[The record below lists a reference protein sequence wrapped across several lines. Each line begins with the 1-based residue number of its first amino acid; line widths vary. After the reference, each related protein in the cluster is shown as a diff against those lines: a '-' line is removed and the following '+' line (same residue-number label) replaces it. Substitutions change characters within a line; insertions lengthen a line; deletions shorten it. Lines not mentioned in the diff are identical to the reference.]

1 MNFPQSQS
9 KDNRPS
15 LPLSRFTS
23 NSETQEGTEDNTPF
37 CEPEEVNP
45 FTESQDDPYSPI
57 DVNPFKQES
66 AERKTEK
73 RSLN

>member
-1 MNFPQSQS
+1 M
-9 KDNRPS
+9 
-15 LPLSRFTS
+15 
-23 NSETQEGTEDNTPF
+23 EDNTPF

-45 FTESQDDPYSPI
+45 FSEAQDDPYSPI

-73 RSLN
+73 RTLN